1 MMEKEY
7 DFSQAEKGKFF
18 RPLDKLEIPIYLD
31 KKVKDYYIA
40 LSKSFHLPRSSSRRT
55 ALSKFSPV
63 TGTCPLFGCCI

>member
-7 DFSQAEKGKFF
+7 DFSQAEKGKFY

-40 LSKSFHLPRSSSRRT
+40 LSKDKEVDLNKIIN
-55 ALSKFSPV
+55 AILKKEMEIQKEIGV
-63 TGTCPLFGCCI
+63 K